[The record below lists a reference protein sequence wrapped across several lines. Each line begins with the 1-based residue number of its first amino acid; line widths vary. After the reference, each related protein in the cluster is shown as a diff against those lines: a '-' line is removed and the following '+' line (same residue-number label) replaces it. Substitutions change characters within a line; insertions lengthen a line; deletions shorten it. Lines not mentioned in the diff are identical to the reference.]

1 MKLLDYW
8 LDSAQAGLAI
18 LCQTRFNGETML
30 KKLLP
35 IDYRFYDFFEDHA
48 RVTTEV
54 CRQLQ
59 TMASESRD
67 IPTSVKR
74 IRELEHDADLVT
86 HKCIEALHQT
96 FITPIERTDILQ
108 LIKRMDDIADAIDSA
123 TSRIEL
129 YAITQM
135 RSESLEMAEVLVAC
149 MAEISESL
157 VELRSPK
164 NVEKIKHHCQA
175 IHDLE
180 SKGDRILRSALI
192 RLFREDQAM
201 LIIKWKEIFERLEK
215 AVDRCENVANIIEG
229 IVISSS

>member
-1 MKLLDYW
+1 
-8 LDSAQAGLAI
+8 
-18 LCQTRFNGETML
+18 ML

-35 IDYRFYDFFEDHA
+35 IDYRFYDFFEEHA
-48 RVTTEV
+48 RITGEV
-54 CRQLQ
+54 CKQLQ
-59 TMASESRD
+59 TMARESHE
-67 IPTSVKR
+67 IPAFVSR
-74 IRELEHDADLVT
+74 IRELEHEADQVT

-123 TSRIEL
+123 TTRIEL
-129 YAITQM
+129 YAITQI
-135 RSESLEMAEVLVAC
+135 RSEALEMADVLVAC
-149 MAEISESL
+149 LTEIAESL

-164 NVEKIKHHCQA
+164 NVEKIKRHCLA

-180 SKGDRILRSALI
+180 SRGDRILRSALI
-192 RLFREDQAM
+192 RLFQEDQAM

-215 AVDRCENVANIIEG
+215 AVDRCENVANVIEG